1 MAARR
6 WGWVV
11 GAALLVGL
19 WAAPAADAGYFI
31 GYWGW
36 HWNPAP
42 DCPHPMY
49 PPKHYWCVGYYKL
62 RAWCNP
68 SYMDSY
74 PPGPC
79 PTPPAPVGVLASPCR
94 VQPPVPSLPY
104 GVPQLY
110 FGRSTTVG
118 GLLVPMVSP

>member
-1 MAARR
+1 MSGKR
-6 WGWVV
+6 WGLLLGLV
-11 GAALLVGL
+11 LLVGL
-19 WAAPAADAGYFI
+19 CAAPAANAGYFI

-68 SYMDSY
+68 SYLDQY
-74 PPGPC
+74 PPGPS
-79 PTPPAPVGVLASPCR
+79 PAPPILSGVMASPCR
-94 VQPPVPSLPY
+94 TQPPAPTEPYALPQ
-104 GVPQLY
+104 GY